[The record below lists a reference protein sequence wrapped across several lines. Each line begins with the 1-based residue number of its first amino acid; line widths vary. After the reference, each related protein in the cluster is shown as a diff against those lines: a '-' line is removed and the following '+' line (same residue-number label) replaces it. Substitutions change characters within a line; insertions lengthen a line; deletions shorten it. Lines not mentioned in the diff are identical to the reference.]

1 MKELSNFLI
10 ENTVEFK
17 PLMSNVPVPLIKK
30 WVKEYKESGTKK
42 EFEDWVDE
50 HAWMLVDAGY
60 TKIKNYSIFL
70 LDPKDSSS
78 IFGTQEQI
86 GEEINSEF
94 VVNYFDPVFK
104 SIFLFPDGK
113 YNEKALKEWAK
124 SYNSL
129 WRRREF
135 YANLIENREK
145 FEEPE
150 FTTMFRILFIQ
161 SLGVE
166 ILNYFDLTDTM
177 PMSLE
182 DAEFMMKIIEK
193 AKTPEVAGKL
203 GYRPDLR
210 IVSPWLDQ
218 FSLMIWKLDKDY
230 LYGTEEKALVKQ
242 GIEAIQTVLLGKDSS
257 AKRRLLFY
265 LDQYLDPFYQNDL
278 SELNEPLKA
287 LLQEVMNSD
296 NEDDVIEEAHH
307 LLEAYMEIE

>member
-1 MKELSNFLI
+1 MRELSNFLI

-50 HAWMLVDAGY
+50 HAWMLVDAEY
-60 TKIKNYSIFL
+60 SKVKNYSIFL

-94 VVNYFDPVFK
+94 VVNYFDPIFK

-135 YANLIENREK
+135 YANLIANREK

-182 DAEFMMKIIEK
+182 DAEFMILGFVDCSDPKINLSEKWKYLEKHGKFLNAEIYKRALNQMMRTGIYSDQRRVVTQLCSMKNKKLKLSVIQEK
-193 AKTPEVAGKL
+193 LCKENLHLFCSCWQKVAG
-203 GYRPDLR
+203 
-210 IVSPWLDQ
+210 V
-218 FSLMIWKLDKDY
+218 
-230 LYGTEEKALVKQ
+230 
-242 GIEAIQTVLLGKDSS
+242 
-257 AKRRLLFY
+257 
-265 LDQYLDPFYQNDL
+265 
-278 SELNEPLKA
+278 
-287 LLQEVMNSD
+287 
-296 NEDDVIEEAHH
+296 
-307 LLEAYMEIE
+307 